1 MSEISESDFENM
13 EREVRENIT
22 LIMTPEVNEDDLST
36 GLFWVYT
43 VGMREHYDL
52 QEMEMRDVPG
62 MFIRSASKA
71 INEIAAYRVLN
82 RDNPILVG
90 QSIVWTCGDI
100 LVEQGEDWDGR
111 FTWTADEMLR
121 LTSRVTDITPGPD
134 CVPDEA

>member
-13 EREVRENIT
+13 EREVRENIN

-43 VGMREHYDL
+43 VGMREHYNL

-62 MFIRSASKA
+62 MFIRSAANA
-71 INEIAAYRVLN
+71 INGIAAYRVLN
-82 RDNPILVG
+82 QDNPILVG
-90 QSIVWTCGDI
+90 QAIGWGCGDI

-121 LTSRVTDITPGPD
+121 LTSRVTDIQPGPD
-134 CVPDEA
+134 CIPDEA